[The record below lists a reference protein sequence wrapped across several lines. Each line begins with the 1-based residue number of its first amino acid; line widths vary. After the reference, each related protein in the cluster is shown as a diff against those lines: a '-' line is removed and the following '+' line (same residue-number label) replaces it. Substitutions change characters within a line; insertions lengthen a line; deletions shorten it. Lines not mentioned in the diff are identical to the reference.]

1 MTAMG
6 LLIEWLRLAMLRWLA
21 EAAKRTSGCMLLQ
34 GFLALGAAQF
44 QSGPS
49 TVAVGVVNGTLLGE
63 DIVGMLCPGAARLV
77 HGLLLHG
84 SLQAAVT
91 ADVVCL
97 MRC

>member
-1 MTAMG
+1 MGFVTAMG

-63 DIVGMLCPGAARLV
+63 DIVGECSAQALQGWCTACCCTAACKR
-77 HGLLLHG
+77 LLLRM
-84 SLQAAVT
+84 LFV
-91 ADVVCL
+91 
-97 MRC
+97 